1 MTISLNRLIEVR
13 DALAKAKELLREGD
27 VDTWIQIVR
36 AHAFVVAQVE
46 FAAKDVQLEVTE

>member
-13 DALAKAKELLREGD
+13 DALGKAKEMLRESD

-36 AHAFVVAQVE
+36 AHAFIAATVE
-46 FAAKDVQLEVTE
+46 FAAAGIELEVTE

>member
-13 DALAKAKELLREGD
+13 DALAKAKELLREGE

-36 AHAFVVAQVE
+36 AHSFVVAQVE
-46 FAAKDVQLEVTE
+46 FAAKKVNLEVTE